1 MARATVLS
9 RPFVDRWV
17 AVLAAALQGATRLAE
32 PPRTAV
38 LEVQAGV
45 EVAVRLPL
53 ELLARVDEAAA
64 TARGR
69 VLRGDLIRFLLTEG
83 LGG

>member
-1 MARATVLS
+1 M
-9 RPFVDRWV
+9 
-17 AVLAAALQGATRLAE
+17 
-32 PPRTAV
+32 

-45 EVAVRLPL
+45 EVTLRLPL

-64 TARGR
+64 AARGR
-69 VLRGDLIRFLLTEG
+69 VLRGDMIRSVLRDG

>member
-1 MARATVLS
+1 MLS
-9 RPFVDRWV
+9 RPFVDRLV
-17 AVLAAALQGATRLAE
+17 AALAAALQGATRRAE

-64 TARGR
+64 AVRGR
-69 VLRGDLIRFLLTEG
+69 VLRGDLIRVLLSEG